1 MIRRTAPLLGAL
13 LLAVVVLGPALGP
26 GYVLQYDMVFVPRQW
41 LLPASFGLGGQLP
54 RAVPQDAVLGVLTA
68 VLPGSVWQHLA
79 LLAIVV
85 LGALGAARLLREQP
99 LVVRLAAALLLVWSP
114 YVAQRLLLGSWS
126 LLLAVALLPWAL
138 QAAVDVR
145 SGRPHAGWR
154 LLLLVGLASITPTG
168 GLLVVLVVGP
178 VAVGPRSRAAL
189 RQRVI
194 LAAALVV
201 LQLPWVLPSL
211 LHPASSAS
219 DPAGA
224 GVFALRSEGGWG
236 PLLTALGTG
245 GIWNGEVVL
254 PSRALALAPVAS
266 VLLAVL
272 ALLGLRPLSRVL
284 GRAAVGWLA
293 ACAVAGLLV
302 AVLGTWSPAR
312 GLVEQVPGA
321 GPALGVVRRAH
332 PSEPAP
338 HQVGHDGDGQ
348 QDQRHAERR
357 RDGRVLHPGQGAPQP
372 ERGGER
378 EQQGP
383 RRQPLLAVAQQSPAR
398 YRGHHLL
405 ESPAAEAGDVVVLPW
420 SAFRAFTWNRRTT
433 SLDPAPRFLPR
444 TTVVDDSLLVA
455 GADGLVRVSGE
466 DPRSEVV
473 ATALRAGRPLAEV
486 LPGLGVRYV
495 VVEGGT
501 PGEVP
506 ATALAGLERLGD
518 DSSLALWKVVGGIA
532 PPPVPST
539 TSVVLVAASYL
550 LAGLVLVTAGLG
562 SAASARGRRRKP
574 QPPATVR

>member
-1 MIRRTAPLLGAL
+1 VIRRTAPLLGAL

-145 SGRPHAGWR
+145 SGRPHARWR

-189 RQRVI
+189 RERVL

-201 LQLPWVLPSL
+201 LQLPWVVPSL
-211 LHPASSAS
+211 LHPASAAS

-254 PSRALALAPVAS
+254 PSRALALAPVAA

-302 AVLGTWSPAR
+302 AVLGAWSPTR
-312 GLVEQVPGA
+312 GLVEQVVSAVPGGGLLRDGQKWLA
-321 GPALGVVRRAH
+321 PWTLLLALAAPLGLRSALSRVQDATVAAALGVALVLLPVAVMPDLVWGGLGRMRTTDY
-332 PSEPAP
+332 PE
-338 HQVGHDGDGQ
+338 GWT
-348 QDQRHAERR
+348 RT
-357 RDGRVLHPGQGAPQP
+357 RD
-372 ERGGER
+372 
-378 EQQGP
+378 
-383 RRQPLLAVAQQSPAR
+383 
-398 YRGHHLL
+398 LL

-506 ATALAGLERLGD
+506 ATALAGLERLDD

-562 SAASARGRRRKP
+562 SAASSRGRRRKP

>member
-85 LGALGAARLLREQP
+85 LGALGAARLLRGQP

-145 SGRPHAGWR
+145 SGRPHARWR

-189 RQRVI
+189 RERVL

-201 LQLPWVLPSL
+201 LQLPWVVPSL
-211 LHPASSAS
+211 LHPASAAS
-219 DPAGA
+219 DLAGA

-254 PSRALALAPVAS
+254 PSRALALAPVAA

-302 AVLGTWSPAR
+302 AVLGAWSPTR
-312 GLVEQVPGA
+312 GLVEQVVSSVPGGGLLRDGQKWLA
-321 GPALGVVRRAH
+321 PWTLLLALAAPLGLRRTLSRVQDATVAAALGVALVLLPVAVMPDLVWGGLGRMRTSDY
-332 PSEPAP
+332 PE
-338 HQVGHDGDGQ
+338 GWT
-348 QDQRHAERR
+348 RT
-357 RDGRVLHPGQGAPQP
+357 RD
-372 ERGGER
+372 
-378 EQQGP
+378 
-383 RRQPLLAVAQQSPAR
+383 
-398 YRGHHLL
+398 LL

-495 VVEGGT
+495 VVERGT

-506 ATALAGLERLGD
+506 ATALAGLERLDD

-562 SAASARGRRRKP
+562 SAASSRGRRRKP